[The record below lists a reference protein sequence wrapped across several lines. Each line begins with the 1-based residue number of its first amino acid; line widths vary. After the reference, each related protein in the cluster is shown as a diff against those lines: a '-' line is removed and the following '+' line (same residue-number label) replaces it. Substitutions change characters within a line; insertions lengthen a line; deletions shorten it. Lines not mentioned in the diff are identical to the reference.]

1 MAAKAKNVNS
11 QKLLLKHLV
20 AFLELS
26 QTSKI
31 DVFVILVNV
40 IKLLTIFTKSSI
52 LDVWMGSKY
61 TSVFWKYLKY
71 LI

>member
-31 DVFVILVNV
+31 DIFVILVNV

-52 LDVWMGSKY
+52 LDV
-61 TSVFWKYLKY
+61 
-71 LI
+71 